1 MIVQVVYTTS
11 QLGHELNVR
20 NNGRWTEARYRSFVT
35 SALRSASRRWPPKY
49 ETLKEAFV
57 DRITNKKTGKLAA
70 HYKCASCMQLYPA
83 KDVQVDHINPVVDPA
98 TGFVSW
104 DVYID
109 RMFCE
114 GVNLQVLCTSCHKD
128 KTGKEKDA
136 AKRLSDSS
144 GKVPATKS
152 KKPRVSS
159 KRTSSGSR
167 GSSRTSSKSSKR

>member
-1 MIVQVVYTTS
+1 MIAKVVYTTL
-11 QLGHELNVR
+11 QLGQWLNVR

-114 GVNLQVLCTSCHKD
+114 GINLQVLCTVCHKE

-136 AKRLSDSS
+136 AKRLSASS
-144 GKVPATKS
+144 KEVPATKRKQS
-152 KKPRVSS
+152 RVPS
-159 KRTSSGSR
+159 KRTSSGSG
-167 GSSRTSSKSSKR
+167 GSSRTRSKSSKG